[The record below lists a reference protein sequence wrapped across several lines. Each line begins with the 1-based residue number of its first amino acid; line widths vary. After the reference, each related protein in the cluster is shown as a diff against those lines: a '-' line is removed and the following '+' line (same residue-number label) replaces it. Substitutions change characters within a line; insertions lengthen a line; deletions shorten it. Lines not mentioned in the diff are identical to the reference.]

1 MDERE
6 ELMMLR
12 RLAELEAKE
21 KSVKKQAAPQS
32 AYDPTEGMSTTEKVL
47 AGVGKAIV
55 DTGRGLGQLVGA
67 VSREEVEEARKLD
80 APLMKTGAGMA
91 GNIAGNVGMV
101 LLPGG
106 VLKGAGQVANA
117 ARVTRAAAPALSA
130 AGNALLVP
138 KTIKGAAALGATTGL
153 IQPST
158 STGETVFNTALGGVA
173 SAAVPVAVR
182 GYQAARSAA
191 EPFYETGRQRILGR
205 ALQEVAG
212 DSAPQAVA
220 NIRAAAAPFVGPSP
234 EGQPIRQ
241 MMGEIVPGS
250 IPTVGQVARNPGIAA
265 LERTAAQTDPT
276 VANAYAQRMAQQNA
290 ARVDSLEGL
299 AGSDGA
305 REMFGAARDA
315 NADLLY
321 SKAFSKGINTKQAA
335 KLQPQIE
342 RLLENPAIQDAMPIA
357 KRLAKF
363 DGIDLD
369 SPAGSL
375 QGLHYVK
382 KALDDIL
389 DKGKQTGIG
398 KLEAA
403 KIAQTKDSL
412 LGLMD
417 KLSPAYATARA
428 EFQAA
433 SRPLNQM
440 DTAAAI
446 GEKSVN
452 KLTGNLQPNAFA
464 NALTDKTAAKASGFG
479 GATLDNTFD
488 SNQLNQLLAIRDDLA
503 NSVYQQT
510 AGRGVGS
517 DTVQKLAYSN
527 MLAEA
532 GVPNWLRNLAP
543 LQVIGNVAARGADA
557 AYGRANRELSNRLAE
572 SLLDPQTAAQL
583 LQMSLGNQNKLLALS
598 RGGATA
604 GLPLPGLINA
614 NKE

>member
-1 MDERE
+1 MTERE
-6 ELMMLR
+6 ELIMLR

-21 KSVKKQAAPQS
+21 KGGKQAAAPQES
-32 AYDPTEGMSTTEKVL
+32 YDPTEGMSTFQKAA

-55 DTGRGLGQLVGA
+55 DTGRGIGQWVGM
-67 VSREEVEEARKLD
+67 VDRKDIEEARKLD

-101 LLPGG
+101 FLPGG
-106 VLKGAGQVANA
+106 VLKGASQVANA
-117 ARVTRAAAPALSA
+117 AKATKAAAPALSA
-130 AGNALLVP
+130 AGTALLTP
-138 KTIKGAAALGATTGL
+138 KTIKGAVTLGAVTGA

-158 STGETVFNTALGGVA
+158 STGETVFNTGLGGAA
-173 SAAVPVAVR
+173 SAVVPVAVR

-191 EPFYETGRQRILGR
+191 EPFYEAGRQRILGR
-205 ALQEVAG
+205 ALQGVAG
-212 DSAPQAVA
+212 DDAPQAVA
-220 NIRAAAAPFVGPSP
+220 NIRAASAPFVGPSP
-234 EGQPIRQ
+234 EGQPIRK

-250 IPTVGQVARNPGIAA
+250 VPTVGQVAKNPGIAA
-265 LERTAAQTDPT
+265 LERTAAQTDPS
-276 VANAYAQRMAQQNA
+276 VANAYAQRMAQQNS
-290 ARVDSLEGL
+290 ARVDSLEGM

-305 REMFGAARDA
+305 REMFGQARDA
-315 NADLLY
+315 TADMLY
-321 SKAFSKGINTKQAA
+321 GKAFSKGISQKQAA

-342 RLLENPAIQDAMPIA
+342 QLLENPAIQDALPVA

-369 SPAGSL
+369 SPSGSL

-403 KIAQTKDSL
+403 KIAQTKESL

-433 SRPLNQM
+433 SRPINQM

-446 GEKSVN
+446 AEKSVN

-464 NALTDKTAAKASGFG
+464 NALTDKTAARASGFG
-479 GATLDNTFD
+479 GATLDKTFD

-543 LQVIGNVAARGADA
+543 LQVVGNIAARGADA

-583 LQMSLGNQNKLLALS
+583 LQASLGNQNRLLMLS
-598 RGGATA
+598 RGGAAA
-604 GLPLPGLINA
+604 GLPLPGFVNA